1 MKSTVTAQLK
11 FSVYMLVAI
20 CVTVIAFIASMM
32 LGQAHVSPHT
42 IWTAIFQYDASNQA
56 HNIIVEIRLP
66 RDIGALI
73 VGMALA
79 VSGAV
84 IQGVTKNGLA
94 DPSLIGLNAG
104 AAFALAATFVFYP
117 EAPFF
122 VVILFSFMGAILGGV
137 FVLSVGASQRG
148 GYQPMRLI
156 LAGAAISALLTAL
169 SQGLALTYRLNQ
181 SINFWNAG
189 GISST
194 TWQHLSISVPLVV
207 TVTLI
212 LMLMRRQLTILSLG
226 DAIAKG
232 LGQNTTRISIIALL
246 LTMLLAGISVAMVG
260 QIAFVGLIIPH
271 LVRFLVG
278 TDYEKILPLSALFGG
293 ALVLIADIIARLLGE
308 APMSA
313 IIAFIGVPFF
323 LYLIKKGGRLV

>member
-1 MKSTVTAQLK
+1 
-11 FSVYMLVAI
+11 
-20 CVTVIAFIASMM
+20 
-32 LGQAHVSPHT
+32 
-42 IWTAIFQYDASNQA
+42 
-56 HNIIVEIRLP
+56 
-66 RDIGALI
+66 
-73 VGMALA
+73 
-79 VSGAV
+79 
-84 IQGVTKNGLA
+84 
-94 DPSLIGLNAG
+94 LNAG

-137 FVLSVGASQRG
+137 FVLSVGASKRG

-207 TVTLI
+207 IVTFI

>member
-11 FSVYMLVAI
+11 FSVYMFVAI

-32 LGQAHVSPHT
+32 LGQAHVSLHT

-137 FVLSVGASQRG
+137 FVLSVGASKRG

-181 SINFWNAG
+181 S
-189 GISST
+189 
-194 TWQHLSISVPLVV
+194 
-207 TVTLI
+207 
-212 LMLMRRQLTILSLG
+212 
-226 DAIAKG
+226 
-232 LGQNTTRISIIALL
+232 
-246 LTMLLAGISVAMVG
+246 
-260 QIAFVGLIIPH
+260 
-271 LVRFLVG
+271 
-278 TDYEKILPLSALFGG
+278 
-293 ALVLIADIIARLLGE
+293 
-308 APMSA
+308 
-313 IIAFIGVPFF
+313 
-323 LYLIKKGGRLV
+323 